1 MAQINAP
8 KPLSASRPDDLRED
22 GLQTAALE
30 ASATFEA
37 YRPQIIAAVVAV
49 VAIVVALV
57 AFRAYRANQQ
67 EAAQLAL
74 GGILNEYTA
83 GNFEAALDG
92 TDTAPGLLEISEQY
106 GATPTGQQATFF
118 AADALYQLGRTD
130 EAADLFAAYDGEGL
144 LEASA
149 LAGRAAI
156 LEQAGDP
163 AAAASLYAEAAEAYD
178 SPATAPGYLLDA
190 GRAHAAAGDAAAA
203 ERVFEQIL
211 ADYDDAPEAIAAQTE
226 LGRVQAAASA
236 Q

>member
-8 KPLSASRPDDLRED
+8 KPLTAHRPDDLRED
-22 GLQTAALE
+22 GLQTAAME

-37 YRPQIIAAVVAV
+37 YRTQIIAGLVALVVLV
-49 VAIVVALV
+49 VAIVGY
-57 AFRAYRANQQ
+57 RAYRANQQ

-92 TDTAPGLLEISEQY
+92 TDTAPGLLEISDQY
-106 GATPTGQQATFF
+106 GSTPTGQQATFF

-130 EAADLFAAYDGEGL
+130 EAAELFADYDGDGL
-144 LEASA
+144 LAASA

-156 LEQAGDP
+156 QEQSGD
-163 AAAASLYAEAAEAYD
+163 AAAAAELYAQAAAAYD

-190 GRAHAAAGDAAAA
+190 GRAHATAGDYGAAAA
-203 ERVFEQIL
+203 VFEQVL
-211 ADYDDAPEAIAAQTE
+211 DAYADAPEAIAAQTE
-226 LGRVQAAASA
+226 LGRVQAAAAA

>member
-8 KPLSASRPDDLRED
+8 KPLSAHRPDDLRED
-22 GLQTAALE
+22 GLQTAAME

-37 YRPQIIAAVVAV
+37 YRTQIIAAVVAV
-49 VAIVVALV
+49 VLIIVAIV

-92 TDTAPGLLEISEQY
+92 TDSAPGLMEIAERY
-106 GATPTGQQATFF
+106 GSTPTGQQATFF

-130 EAADLFAAYDGEGL
+130 EAAELFADYDGEGL

-156 LEQAGDP
+156 LEQSGDAAGAAGLFAQ
-163 AAAASLYAEAAEAYD
+163 AAAAYD

-190 GRAHAAAGDAAAA
+190 GRAHAAAGDSDAAIG
-203 ERVFEQIL
+203 VFEQIL
-211 ADYDDAPEAIAAQTE
+211 ADYKDAPEAIAAQTE